1 VKKFLL
7 FLFLLSLDVAVLRAD
22 EQVRAVQEQLK
33 NQGFYYGDVDGEF
46 GTETGAAISRYQI
59 RNGLKV
65 TGNVSA
71 ETLASLKIGGKAPDA
86 IHPAGSPQSTQ
97 HVQPAAPAPADRN
110 INQSDRDFLRK
121 QANSTTPATP
131 SPSAPP
137 DVEQP
142 RQHEP
147 EIVSPTVAP
156 PVEITSQPSQ
166 LSFQYAALFRRT
178 PYENAPI
185 EVQQNILKSAQ
196 WRLLREQF
204 YNGAIDG
211 IPGPST
217 DRAITFFQ
225 ESARLPRT
233 GRLDADTLREL
244 HLSPNGRPV
253 AAEPFF
259 APDYPG
265 PQRVYRGIWVH

>member
-1 VKKFLL
+1 VKKFLF
-7 FLFLLSLDVAVLRAD
+7 FLFFLSLDVAVLRAD

-33 NQGFYYGDVDGEF
+33 DQGFYYGEVDGDF
-46 GTETGAAISRYQI
+46 GTETSAAISRYQI

-65 TGNVSA
+65 TGNISA
-71 ETLASLKIGGKAPDA
+71 ETLASLKIGGKAPEA
-86 IHPAGSPQSTQ
+86 IHAVSSPQPVQ
-97 HVQPAAPAPADRN
+97 HIQPAAPVPADRD

-121 QANSTTPATP
+121 QANSVTPATP
-131 SPSAPP
+131 SPSVPP
-137 DVEQP
+137 PEVEQP
-142 RQHEP
+142 RQPEP
-147 EIVSPTVAP
+147 GIVSP

-166 LSFQYAALFRRT
+166 LSYQYAALFRRT

-204 YNGAIDG
+204 YNGAVDG

-217 DRAITFFQ
+217 DRAIVFFQ
-225 ESARLPRT
+225 ESMRLPRT

-244 HLSPNGRPV
+244 RLSPNGRPV

-259 APDYPG
+259 VPDYPG